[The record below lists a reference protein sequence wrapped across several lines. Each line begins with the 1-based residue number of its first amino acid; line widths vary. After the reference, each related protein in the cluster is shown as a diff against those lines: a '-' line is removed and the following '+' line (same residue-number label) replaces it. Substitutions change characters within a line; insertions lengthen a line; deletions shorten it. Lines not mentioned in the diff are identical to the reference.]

1 MDMIEN
7 WKNNK
12 QTEQNNSKV
21 PVDFTSQND
30 GAQGMLC
37 HIVWIFFFLAYHT
50 CLSHLTICLFLL

>member
-37 HIVWIFFFLAYHT
+37 HIV
-50 CLSHLTICLFLL
+50 